1 MNGRRRYERVSF
13 FCDVLLSVLPDG
25 PTFPAH
31 CVDISLGGVGLT
43 ATTAVEPGHTV
54 TLAFKLKTSAGKEI
68 VNRVSGCVARCE
80 ADYDGNRLGVEF
92 LEPLSEATSP
102 QLVAR
107 IMKI

>member
-13 FCDVLLSVLPDG
+13 FCDVQLAVLPDG
-25 PTFPAH
+25 PTFAAH

-43 ATTAVEPGHTV
+43 AARAVEPGHTV
-54 TLAFKLKTSAGKEI
+54 NLAFTLRNNAGKEI
-68 VNRVSGCVARCE
+68 VNRVSGRVARCD

-92 LEPLSEATSP
+92 LEPLHESTSP